1 MEYQVSRNCRTSGH
15 RRATAGEQHGWNSV
29 LDPSRRRQEM
39 RT

>member
-15 RRATAGEQHGWNSV
+15 LLATADEQHGWNSLV

-39 RT
+39 